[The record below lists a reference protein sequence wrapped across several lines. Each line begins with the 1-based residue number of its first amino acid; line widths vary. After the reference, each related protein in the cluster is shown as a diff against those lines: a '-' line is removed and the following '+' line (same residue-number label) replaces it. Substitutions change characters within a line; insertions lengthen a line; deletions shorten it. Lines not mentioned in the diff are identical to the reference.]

1 MKIDFVSDVACPWCA
16 VGLYSLQQALD
27 RVAGSID
34 VDLHFQPIELNPA
47 MPPAGEDAQTH
58 LARKYGLSAAQLA
71 HNRQTLVERGAAVG
85 FDFGTRSRV
94 WNTFDAHRL
103 LHWAGLIG
111 VQLELKRALLV
122 AYHTHDQNPGAHEV
136 LLRVVADLG
145 LDVEAAREVLS
156 SGRYADEVRARQ
168 AHYRQMGINAVP
180 SVIIDDR
187 HLLQGGQPAEVYEQ
201 ALRQIAAGG

>member
-27 RVAGSID
+27 RVAGVID
-34 VDLHFQPIELNPA
+34 VDLHFQPFELNPS
-47 MPPAGEDAQTH
+47 MPPDGEDAATH
-58 LARKYGLSAAQLA
+58 LSRKYGLSAAQLA
-71 HNRQTLVERGAAVG
+71 QNRQTLVERGAAVG

-111 VQLELKRALLV
+111 AQLALKRALLV

-136 LLRVVADLG
+136 LLRVVADLR
-145 LDVEAAREVLS
+145 LDVEVAREVLTS
-156 SGRYADEVRARQ
+156 NRYADEVRDRQ

-187 HLLQGGQPAEVYEQ
+187 HLLQGGQPPEVYAQ
-201 ALRQIAAGG
+201 ALRQIAAGT